1 MDMSKSS
8 SHYLQ
13 FAHMTSGCT
22 LKGKN
27 LSSQRQRIL
36 SCESVIPSQWN
47 CEDYPYHFI
56 PCLMFAQDHNPISD
70 HWKFLI
76 FSKFIGVDWSLIYED
91 HFWPGLGLPRPKAI
105 VVIPQNQPLPKH
117 LRKKTSKSA
126 KHACHYATKERP
138 VKITMYLGLD
148 IIIKIKFTT
157 IFDRC
162 AILNVLNY
170 LTKNFES

>member
-1 MDMSKSS
+1 MGHGTYLCFFAIFIER
-8 SHYLQ
+8 HYP
-13 FAHMTSGCT
+13 F
-22 LKGKN
+22 LKDK
-27 LSSQRQRIL
+27 
-36 SCESVIPSQWN
+36 IPQNGTW
-47 CEDYPYHFI
+47 Y
-56 PCLMFAQDHNPISD
+56 
-70 HWKFLI
+70 I
-76 FSKFIGVDWSLIYED
+76 FMLFR

-105 VVIPQNQPLPKH
+105 VVIPKNQPLPNH

-157 IFDRC
+157 HFDRC

>member
-1 MDMSKSS
+1 MS
-8 SHYLQ
+8 L
-13 FAHMTSGCT
+13 T
-22 LKGKN
+22 LSPCQQKTVCKC
-27 LSSQRQRIL
+27 LTASIL
-36 SCESVIPSQWN
+36 
-47 CEDYPYHFI
+47 
-56 PCLMFAQDHNPISD
+56 A
-70 HWKFLI
+70 LI
-76 FSKFIGVDWSLIYED
+76 LD
-91 HFWPGLGLPRPKAI
+91 FWPGLGLQRPKAI
-105 VVIPQNQPLPKH
+105 VVRPKSQPLLKH

-138 VKITMYLGLD
+138 VKITMHLSLD

>member
-1 MDMSKSS
+1 MRFPRLGTISIVAAIKNTA
-8 SHYLQ
+8 LQ
-13 FAHMTSGCT
+13 
-22 LKGKN
+22 
-27 LSSQRQRIL
+27 
-36 SCESVIPSQWN
+36 
-47 CEDYPYHFI
+47 
-56 PCLMFAQDHNPISD
+56 
-70 HWKFLI
+70 LI
-76 FSKFIGVDWSLIYED
+76 RTR
-91 HFWPGLGLPRPKAI
+91 FWPGLGLPRPKAI

>member
-1 MDMSKSS
+1 M
-8 SHYLQ
+8 
-13 FAHMTSGCT
+13 
-22 LKGKN
+22 
-27 LSSQRQRIL
+27 IL
-36 SCESVIPSQWN
+36 SVTSTSPKFGIIIFLNWC
-47 CEDYPYHFI
+47 
-56 PCLMFAQDHNPISD
+56 SD
-70 HWKFLI
+70 N
-76 FSKFIGVDWSLIYED
+76 
-91 HFWPGLGLPRPKAI
+91 FWPGLGLPRPKAI

-126 KHACHYATKERP
+126 KHACHYAKKERP